1 MSEKC
6 HNNLYVKPFE
16 ICNIKALSM
25 LNSLTGNNELYSIN
39 NSNIFNEKF
48 LNSNIDINNNIRN
61 TTTDNEYVYNYD
73 PKKKDLCYSINGN
86 NSEYNLNCVIA
97 NNSPWFTF
105 DKKTNKC
112 SAIPNLDLPPG
123 FKHENDYIYKE
134 TNKEDIKYDNNIEK
148 SFCENKWYDWI
159 ITPNYHFG
167 NQYLKD
173 SGKYSKDDIYKCYK
187 PCKKGFMPYTSDD
200 GINLCIEKNNALDGI
215 YKNKLDFSPISLIN
229 LIGNDINN
237 CLLLYNNLFYE
248 KINKFTSD
256 NIGYVKN
263 IDNLKKYTNLNN
275 KWNESND
282 VYENIKLDTKFFN
295 DSKIKDEIN
304 EMYDNLK
311 KTVKN
316 DILNI
321 SVFTNTNNLDYNINK
336 NILTYKHPNFNENE
350 PELLTLIGMGNANM
364 LTDVILIHTYYLA
377 SKFANFIN
385 NEIFDIKNY
394 DIKNNNDKNDN
405 IEKIKQQINNNNL
418 CYHLKNNLEIKDK
431 NQIKRLAN
439 IFYKAINICYDNTTD
454 FSKNLLIYTKNAID
468 KYNNKLPKEI
478 VNLSE
483 NNNLSINVNYYE
495 NSVTNEELKLLINN
509 ENLLKKISE
518 YLSNNDIVFFA
529 KEDLEYTSCPSGKIR
544 NGKECKLCN
553 EICGEN
559 NNYCSEECKQKCP
572 ENCNNYSKNKY
583 KCGIEKNN
591 KSEKIKTEDI
601 KTPLE
606 NDFEMPNLNYY
617 FKVAIKIF
625 FSLITLYIGYIFY
638 EIYGETIFNVYNW
651 VEMKVLYLYYFII
664 DYIRYDNHYKVDVD
678 YITEVKNNATNKYDK
693 LFRGVKSAVR

>member
-16 ICNIKALSM
+16 ICNVKALSI
-25 LNSLTGNNELYSIN
+25 LESLTGKSDLYHIN
-39 NSNIFNEKF
+39 NNTNNIFNQNF
-48 LNSNIDINNNIRN
+48 LNSNTDINSNIRN
-61 TTTDNEYVYNYD
+61 TTTDNEYIYNYD
-73 PKKKDLCYSINGN
+73 PLKKDLCYSINPN
-86 NSEYNLNCVIA
+86 NTEYNLNCVIA

-112 SAIPNLDLPPG
+112 SAIPNIDLPPG
-123 FKHENDYIYKE
+123 FKHENNYIYKE
-134 TNKEDIKYDNNIEK
+134 TNNEEVKYDNNVEK

-159 ITPNYHFG
+159 VTPNYHFG

-200 GINLCIEKNNALDGI
+200 GANLCIEKINALDGI

-229 LIGNDINN
+229 LIGNDNN
-237 CLLLYNNLFYE
+237 NSLILYNNLFYE
-248 KINKFTSD
+248 KINKFTTD
-256 NIGYVKN
+256 NFGYVKN
-263 IDNLKKYTNLNN
+263 DKNINSYARSIIWTED
-275 KWNESND
+275 SN
-282 VYENIKLDTKFFN
+282 VYQNIKLERKFAN
-295 DSKIKDEIN
+295 ESKIKNEID

-311 KTVKN
+311 NTVKN

-321 SVFTNTNNLDYNINK
+321 NTFTNTNNLDYNINK
-336 NILTYKHPNFNENE
+336 NILTYKHPNFNEDD

-377 SKFANFIN
+377 NKFANFIN
-385 NEIFDIKNY
+385 SDVFNIKNY
-394 DIKNNNDKNDN
+394 DINKTGD
-405 IEKIKQQINNNNL
+405 IEKIKDEINKNNNL
-418 CYHLKNNLEIKDK
+418 CYHIKNNLGITDK

-468 KYNNKLPKEI
+468 NHKNKLPSEL
-478 VNLSE
+478 VFLSD
-483 NNNLSINVNYYE
+483 NNNLEIKVNYYE
-495 NSVTNEELKLLINN
+495 NSLTNEELKLLITD
-509 ENLLKKISE
+509 EKLLKKVSE
-518 YLSNNDIVFFA
+518 NLSNNDIVFYA

-544 NGKECKLCN
+544 NGKECTICK
-553 EICGEN
+553 EVCGEN
-559 NNYCSEECKQKCP
+559 NNYCSEECKKLCP
-572 ENCNNYSKNKY
+572 ENCNNTSKNKY
-583 KCGIEKNN
+583 RCGTEKQD
-591 KSEKIKTEDI
+591 KPPKIKKEDI
-601 KTPLE
+601 ITPVE
-606 NDFEMPNLNYY
+606 NGFEMPNINYY

-651 VEMKVLYLYYFII
+651 VEMKLSYLLYFI
-664 DYIRYDNHYKVDVD
+664 YDFLFKSNHYQVDVD
-678 YITEVKNNATNKYDK
+678 YITQVKNNATNKYDK